1 MLTKRRKQVFDFIIS
16 YRKKRAYSPSLEEI
30 QKHFKLA
37 SVSTAHFHVRKLQ
50 ELGLL
55 EKQYNKPRSID
66 IYENETMVNIPL
78 LGLIAAGQPIEA
90 IQDKETIA
98 FPQNK
103 LPRTGVFYALRVIG
117 NSMLD
122 ENINDGDII
131 LVKQQNVAENG
142 QKVVALINNYEAT
155 LKKFYKERGYIRLQP
170 ANETIEPIIIKKD
183 KELTIQGI
191 VIDVTKNEEGLRAEK
206 ILTAEK
212 IKRDAR
218 LPLNK
223 IILGDAVKELR
234 RLPSDSCDVII
245 IDPPYNIGKDFG
257 NNGDKRELNEYVEWS
272 KSWINEAIRIMK
284 PTGTLFIYGFSEIL
298 AHLSVVIPINKR
310 WLIWHYTNKNVASL
324 NFWQRSHEA
333 IICAWKDKPIFNRDE
348 VREPYTEGFLNGAA
362 GKVRKGTL
370 GRFSKE
376 GVETIYNAHEGG
388 ALPRDV
394 IKTPALAGGAGMIE
408 RWFLCKTCDDVF
420 EPQKLKNHLKHEVI
434 KHPTQKPVELT
445 QKLIK
450 SAMPKKNGIVLVP
463 FVGSGSEC
471 VVAKELGL
479 SYLGYELN
487 PDYIKIAEKW
497 LANTKCAPHLF

>member
-1 MLTKRRKQVFDFIIS
+1 MITKRQKQVLDYITS
-16 YRKKRAYSPSLEEI
+16 YRKKRGYSPTLEEI
-30 QKHFKLA
+30 RKYFKLA
-37 SVSTAHFHVRKLQ
+37 SASTAHFHVKKLQ
-50 ELGLL
+50 DLGLL

-66 IYENETMVNIPL
+66 IYENEAMINIPL
-78 LGLIAAGQPIEA
+78 LGLITAGQPIEA
-90 IQDKETIA
+90 IQNKETIA
-98 FPQNK
+98 VPQNK
-103 LPRTGVFYALRVIG
+103 LPRSGEFYALRVLG
-117 NSMLD
+117 NSMIG
-122 ENINDGDII
+122 ENINDGDIV
-131 LVKQQNVAENG
+131 LVKQQSVAENG
-142 QKVVALINNYEAT
+142 QKVVVLIDNYEAT

-170 ANETIEPIIIKKD
+170 ANKTIEPIIIKKD
-183 KELTIQGI
+183 REITIQGI
-191 VIDVTKNEEGLRAEK
+191 VVDVIKNEEELQAKK
-206 ILTAEK
+206 ILTAEE
-212 IKRDAR
+212 IKRDTK

-234 RLPSDSCDVII
+234 KLPSDSCDVII

-257 NNGDKRELNEYVEWS
+257 NNIDKRDLSEYVEWS

-284 PTGTLFIYGFSEIL
+284 PTGIMFVYGFSEIL
-298 AHLSVVIPINKR
+298 AYLSVEIPINKR

-376 GVETIYNAHEGG
+376 GVETIYKAHEGG

-394 IKTPALAGGAGMIE
+394 IKVPALAGGAGMIE
-408 RWFLCKTCDDVF
+408 RWFLCKTCNDVF
-420 EPQKLKNHLKHEVI
+420 EPQKLKEHLKHEVI

-450 SAMPKKNGIVLVP
+450 SAMPKKNGVVLVP

-479 SYLGYELN
+479 SYLGFELN
-487 PDYIKIAEKW
+487 PEYVKIAEKW
-497 LANTKCAPHLF
+497 LANTKYIPRLF